1 VIGATVI
8 LVTFAGLF
16 GLAIGSFLNV
26 VVWRLPRGESL
37 AKPPSACPNCGH
49 EIRARDNVPVL
60 GWLILRGRCRDC
72 GEPISP
78 RYPIVEAFTGLAFA
92 GIALAVGIEA
102 PAVWA
107 LPAYLYLAAISIA
120 LVLIDL
126 DHHRLPDRIVLPS
139 IGVGAVLLALASWA
153 SGDWEALLRAGIGGA
168 GLYALY
174 YVIRFIQ
181 PRGMGG
187 GDVKLAAV
195 LGLYLGWLGWGP
207 LAVGAFAAFLL
218 GGVYAI
224 VLLITRRA
232 RRTTP
237 IPFGP
242 WMIAGAWL
250 GIGVGAA
257 VWNSYLNTFGLIT

>member
-1 VIGATVI
+1 MIGATVI
-8 LVTFAGLF
+8 LVMFAGLF

-37 AKPPSACPNCGH
+37 NSPPSACPSCGH
-49 EIRARDNVPVL
+49 AIRPRDNVPVL
-60 GWLILRGRCRDC
+60 GWLLLRGKCRDC
-72 GEPISP
+72 GEPILA
-78 RYPIVEAFTGLAFA
+78 RYPLVEAFTGIAFA
-92 GIALAVGIEA
+92 AVALVVGIEA

-107 LPAYLYLAAISIA
+107 LPAYLYLLAISVA
-120 LVLIDL
+120 LVLIDI

-139 IGVGAVLLALASWA
+139 IAVGAVLLAIASWA
-153 SGDWEALLRAGIGGA
+153 SGDWEALLRPGSAPR
-168 GLYALY
+168 
-174 YVIRFIQ
+174 VCTRSTSSSCSST
-181 PRGMGG
+181 PRGMGW

-218 GGVYAI
+218 GGVFAI
-224 VLLITRRA
+224 GLLIARRA
-232 RRTTP
+232 RRRTP

-250 GIGVGAA
+250 DIAGGAA
-257 VWNSYLNTFGLIT
+257 LWNTYLGTFGWV